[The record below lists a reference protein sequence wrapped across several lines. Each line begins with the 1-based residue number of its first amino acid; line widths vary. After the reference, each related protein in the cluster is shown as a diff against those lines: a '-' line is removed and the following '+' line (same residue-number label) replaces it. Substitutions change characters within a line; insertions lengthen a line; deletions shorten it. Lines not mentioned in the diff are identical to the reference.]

1 VFTFTFTAPG
11 ADTMSVVIFTF
22 NCVGLS
28 TVALRVVELMTTS
41 DADTKLLPFTV
52 THEPDC
58 KSEKLTVL
66 GESEPIWGAGLE
78 LLHKGLRVLLQPAS
92 NNSANRLAVD
102 TPSFRPHVRDHMRE
116 TP

>member
-92 NNSANRLAVD
+92 SNRANRLAVH
-102 TPSFRPHVRDHMRE
+102 TPSFRPNVRDHMRE